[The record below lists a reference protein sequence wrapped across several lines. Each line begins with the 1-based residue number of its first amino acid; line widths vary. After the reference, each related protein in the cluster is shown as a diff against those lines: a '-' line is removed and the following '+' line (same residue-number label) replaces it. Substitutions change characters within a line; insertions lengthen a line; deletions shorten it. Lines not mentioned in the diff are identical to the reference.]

1 VAVSNKGTVA
11 WIILNRLDCPLNSML
26 SDTEVHARMY
36 LVYKI
41 LNIAATYPHYS
52 DYVKYGDI
60 NKTLS
65 ASRLTLSHKK
75 LRALVDEIQ
84 LRETHIEQ
92 KVHQVL
98 NFITEFNALRN
109 YYVDFD
115 TSWLE
120 RPFTFEDYRRN
131 LNLPIEFDS
140 IEDCMRNLPPNIF
153 RQTIY
158 LKRKREDGTW
168 DERIP
173 FSKLSSGQKQMLY
186 QLSALIY
193 HLLNL
198 KSVPEDEIHYSNVS
212 IMLDEIEVCFHPEY
226 QRMFI
231 SRLLD
236 LLTNR
241 LYLNISF
248 NIHIWI
254 TSHSPFILSDIPEKN
269 IVYMEDGH
277 QLTDEEKK
285 KRKILQPMAANISD
299 LLHQSFFLHSGFI
312 GEHARNKILSLVEF
326 LRTDQKEFGVWDK
339 DQAELFINGISEPF
353 ISKQLRLLYKQWYE
367 KNFN

>member
-1 VAVSNKGTVA
+1 
-11 WIILNRLDCPLNSML
+11 
-26 SDTEVHARMY
+26 
-36 LVYKI
+36 
-41 LNIAATYPHYS
+41 
-52 DYVKYGDI
+52 
-60 NKTLS
+60 
-65 ASRLTLSHKK
+65 
-75 LRALVDEIQ
+75 
-84 LRETHIEQ
+84 
-92 KVHQVL
+92 
-98 NFITEFNALRN
+98 
-109 YYVDFD
+109 
-115 TSWLE
+115 
-120 RPFTFEDYRRN
+120 
-131 LNLPIEFDS
+131 
-140 IEDCMRNLPPNIF
+140 
-153 RQTIY
+153 
-158 LKRKREDGTW
+158 
-168 DERIP
+168 
-173 FSKLSSGQKQMLY
+173 
-186 QLSALIY
+186 
-193 HLLNL
+193 
-198 KSVPEDEIHYSNVS
+198 
-212 IMLDEIEVCFHPEY
+212 MLDEIEVCFHPEY